1 MRYRRPAREA
11 APSPVSRVTAGTAIA
26 LLVVPGF
33 FFLLGTADALRANGV
48 DGAEVREV
56 LVGVAVMVR
65 GSAPSVLL
73 FGLPVAVLTERV
85 CSRARLP
92 VTLLAFA
99 LAGAVAGVLAAS
111 VLFHP
116 LFSYY
121 VVPFAVV
128 SAVSARALSG
138 PVARRP
144 VLWWVFVLLAAVVL
158 LGACF
163 AVVR

>member
-1 MRYRRPAREA
+1 M
-11 APSPVSRVTAGTAIA
+11 TAGTAIA

-56 LVGVAVMVR
+56 FVGVVGVAGVSV
-65 GSAPSVLL
+65 PSVLL
-73 FGLPVAVLTERV
+73 FGLPAALLTERLCARV
-85 CSRARLP
+85 RLP

-99 LAGAVAGVLAAS
+99 SAGAVAGVLAAS

-138 PVARRP
+138 PVTRRP
-144 VLWWVFVLLAAVVL
+144 VLWWAFVL
-158 LGACF
+158 LGA
-163 AVVR
+163 VVVAAGAPFVMVR